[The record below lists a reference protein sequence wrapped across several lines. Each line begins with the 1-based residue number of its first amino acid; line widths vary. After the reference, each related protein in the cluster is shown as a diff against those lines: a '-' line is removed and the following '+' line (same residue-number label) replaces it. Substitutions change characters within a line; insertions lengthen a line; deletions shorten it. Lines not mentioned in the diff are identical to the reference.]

1 MNSIT
6 KLFIFLL
13 ISFFILS
20 YSFSKEIQKT
30 ENQTFK
36 EAVRGVW
43 LTNVDSDALFTKE
56 KLIEAVNLCDQIG
69 INAIYVVVWNK
80 AMTLYPSKIMK
91 EFTGIE
97 IDTNVKKG
105 FDPLKTLIEEAR
117 KKGIKVIAWFEF
129 GFSSSYQQNGG
140 ILLQKKPHWKA
151 IDNEGKLVVKNGFEW
166 MNGFHPE
173 VQDFIISLILEVIT
187 NYDVDGIQG
196 DDRLPAMPCESG
208 YDEYTISLYEKEF
221 GKKPPEDKY
230 DKEWIKWRA
239 DILNNFMKRIY
250 NEVKNVKPDLIVSMA
265 PSIYPW
271 SLEEYLQDWPT
282 WVKNGNV
289 DLLCPQVYRYEFD
302 NYKESLDEILKNQLP
317 ENYKIKFSPG
327 ILLKV
332 GNYYPS
338 EEYLLQ
344 MIEENRRNGIYGES
358 FFFFEGL
365 KKFKEL
371 FKTKIYPEKFSFP
384 KEIKK

>member
-56 KLIEAVNLCDQIG
+56 KLIEAVNLCDEIG

-140 ILLQKKPHWKA
+140 ILLQKKTA
-151 IDNEGKLVVKNGFEW
+151 
-166 MNGFHPE
+166 
-173 VQDFIISLILEVIT
+173 LES
-187 NYDVDGIQG
+187 D
-196 DDRLPAMPCESG
+196 
-208 YDEYTISLYEKEF
+208 
-221 GKKPPEDKY
+221 
-230 DKEWIKWRA
+230 
-239 DILNNFMKRIY
+239 
-250 NEVKNVKPDLIVSMA
+250 
-265 PSIYPW
+265 
-271 SLEEYLQDWPT
+271 
-282 WVKNGNV
+282 
-289 DLLCPQVYRYEFD
+289 
-302 NYKESLDEILKNQLP
+302 
-317 ENYKIKFSPG
+317 
-327 ILLKV
+327 
-332 GNYYPS
+332 
-338 EEYLLQ
+338 
-344 MIEENRRNGIYGES
+344 
-358 FFFFEGL
+358 
-365 KKFKEL
+365 
-371 FKTKIYPEKFSFP
+371 
-384 KEIKK
+384 